1 MLMTKSFN
9 ILAISL
15 NIQLVLWFN
24 KKLFSNLYLAK
35 FSLYEIFWFHFAL
48 VSFHYNLEVS
58 LNIYN

>member
-35 FSLYEIFWFHFAL
+35 FSLYEIF
-48 VSFHYNLEVS
+48 
-58 LNIYN
+58 